1 MFEFF
6 IAKKYLIPRKKQFSV
21 SLIAITSVFVIS
33 VVVWLLLLFL
43 SITDGIEKT
52 WLNKLTSL
60 NAPVRIIPTEAYKSS
75 YYHQVDQYSNS
86 SNFTTKTLLE
96 KKESVI
102 TNPYSE
108 DEDQALPS
116 YFPKPDLDAQGE
128 LKDLSKLLFKS
139 ISEVKENSLI
149 YDEFETAAVL
159 LKLKLIRPTFDQAI
173 ASQSYLSQMCYAASF
188 SEKSPYLHD
197 LITPAQKEDLSHLI
211 YLSGFSL
218 DSSCLDIPYET
229 EETSSS
235 IFKSRLANLFSDVEN
250 LTINYR
256 SSSFTLTPSIFDE
269 GANLIAY
276 AFIHDG
282 KIQNLFL
289 PASSSSKSLK
299 SKNLLRGIL
308 KKERSELVFIS
319 NDLSY
324 HQSVKGVYA
333 TIDEDIFINANLEFT
348 DFSLSSGF
356 DSFKILA
363 TGKIQNQKISLYV
376 PWKDCSISS
385 IKINQ
390 LFKHAP
396 ALSPAWPYFIEK
408 RAYLPNNGGRDHPIL
423 LPKTFKESG
432 VLVGDRGY
440 ISYGAATPNAMQEQR
455 VEIYVCGFYD
465 PGVLSVGSR
474 CILMDGN
481 LIRSISES
489 TQSFS
494 IDENLSSGLQIWFND
509 LSKTKKIQ
517 NDLIDSLEKNGVGKY
532 FKVLSFYDYDF
543 AKDLLKQFQSD
554 KYLFTL
560 IGIVILVVACSNI
573 FSFLILMINDKKKE
587 IGVLRAMGASTK
599 SVTFIFSICGASLGL
614 FGCVIG
620 AISAFYTMKNVNSLV
635 YFLSLLQ
642 GQSLFQEA
650 FYGSSLPTHLS
661 GGALKFILIA
671 TPLISTIAGVI
682 PALKASK
689 VAPAVTLKS
698 E

>member
-52 WLNKLTSL
+52 WLSKLTSL
-60 NAPVRIIPTEAYKSS
+60 NAPLRIIPTDAYKSS
-75 YYHQVDQYSNS
+75 YYYQIDQYSTS
-86 SNFTTKTLLE
+86 SSFTTKTLLE
-96 KKESVI
+96 KKESKI

-108 DEDQALPS
+108 EEDQSLPS
-116 YFPKPDLDAQGE
+116 YFPKPDVDVQGE

-139 ISEVKENSLI
+139 ISQVQENSLI

-218 DSSCLDIPYET
+218 DSSCLEIPYEI

-250 LTINYR
+250 LTIKYR
-256 SSSFTLTPSIFDE
+256 SSSFTLTPSLFDE
-269 GANLIAY
+269 GVNLIAY
-276 AFIHDG
+276 AFIHEG

-289 PASSSSKSLK
+289 PATSSSKCLK

-308 KKERSELVFIS
+308 KKEDSELVFIS

-324 HQSVKGVYA
+324 HQSATGVHA
-333 TIDEDIFINANLEFT
+333 TIDEDIFVTANLNLT
-348 DFSLSSGF
+348 NFSLSSGF

-390 LFKHAP
+390 LFNDAP
-396 ALSPAWPYFIEK
+396 ASPPAWPYFIGK
-408 RAYLPNNGGRDHPIL
+408 RAYLPSNGGRDHPIL
-423 LPKTFKESG
+423 LPKTFKENG

-455 VEIYVCGFYD
+455 VQIYVCGFYD

-489 TQSFS
+489 TQSFA

-517 NDLIDSLEKNGVGKY
+517 NDLNNGLEENGVGKY

-614 FGCVIG
+614 LGCIIG
-620 AISAFYTMKNVNSLV
+620 AICAFYTMKNVNSLV